1 MPYSTYADLIKK
13 HDEQYLIQL
22 SDDNGDSVADTAVI
36 DEAIA
41 QADAEINARVALRYT
56 VPLDPVPPLATSLS
70 AILAIGNLY
79 SHRGMPKPDAVKD
92 DVKAAIA
99 LLDRIG
105 TGKATWGESTPPP
118 PDTTTLDVR
127 ISSRTR
133 TFDRTTMR
141 GF

>member
-1 MPYSTYADLIKK
+1 MAYSTYADLIKK

-22 SDDNGDSVADTAVI
+22 SDDDGDGIADAVVI

-41 QADAEINARVALRYT
+41 QADAEINARISMRYS
-56 VPLDPVPPLATSLS
+56 VPMNPVPALATSIS
-70 AILAIGNLY
+70 ATLAIGNLY
-79 SHRGMPKPDAVKD
+79 SHRGMDKPDTVKD

-105 TGKATWGESTPPP
+105 EGRATWGEATEPAA
-118 PDTTTLDVR
+118 DTAQLDVR
-127 ISSRTR
+127 ISSQTR
-133 TFDRTTMR
+133 VFNRNNMS